1 MRALPSTTGEHRAR
15 PDASYSTVGVGDQ
28 LSFRLIQD
36 NQVVAKRVAYSGAT
50 ADRYVEW
57 GQNRLAPGLQKGCE
71 SLVDVGDQNVGLRSD
86 MKVYYQLGVRLRK
99 TETRSLIAAP
109 QQSMT

>member
-1 MRALPSTTGEHRAR
+1 MNAGRPVGEHRAR

-57 GQNRLAPGLQKGCE
+57 GQNRLAPAFKKAAKA
-71 SLVDVGDQNVGLRSD
+71 SLTSATTMSVSGP
-86 MKVYYQLGVRLRK
+86 
-99 TETRSLIAAP
+99 I
-109 QQSMT
+109 